1 LRPEAPAA
9 APEVGAVLHA
19 LGDPTR
25 RSIVERLSERPHSIS
40 GLAEPLGV
48 TVTAIGQHLQ
58 ILEAAGLATTEKVG
72 RVRLCRLRQTGLEV
86 LSEWIFERRS
96 LWEQRL
102 DRLGD
107 LLGEA

>member
-1 LRPEAPAA
+1 LRPEAPGE
-9 APEVGAVLHA
+9 APDVAVVLHA

-25 RSIVERLSERPHSIS
+25 RTIVERLSERPHSIS